1 MVTLTL
7 SGPFRAFLAAG
18 FGAGE
23 GVTTAG
29 AAGAGA
35 VGEGVGVGVGDAT
48 LGATLAAGLE
58 AGLDAAGL
66 AADGLAGLAGGF
78 RVIRSSSASKGSSS
92 STPLGLM
99 VTVFPSIETTF
110 ADVPSGSARLGVGS
124 MR

>member
-35 VGEGVGVGVGDAT
+35 VGEGVGVGDAT